1 MAPKGGNAK
10 KESGR
15 AKKAENEVSLR
26 AIPSSSLQLVLA
38 LVLQPQEQVARA
50 IHIEEQANPQ
60 AKKAEAAAAQKE
72 KVEADKWKAGG
83 TYLSLSIAAVPDMTS
98 GR

>member
-15 AKKAENEVSLR
+15 AKKAENEVSTWSDCAVPR
-26 AIPSSSLQLVLA
+26 QVTWLVLE
-38 LVLQPQEQVARA
+38 LQAEPGSVVTRA
-50 IHIEEQANPQ
+50 AHCKQRANTPQ

-72 KVEADKWKAGG
+72 KAEADKWKSGG
-83 TYLSLSIAAVPDMTS
+83 TSRAS
-98 GR
+98 